1 MEKRVKGVLPMDR
14 SEQRVSPSLSENLI
28 YFRNSF
34 AESSDFL
41 AREFQLNGTDGCVF
55 SMDNLVDKQTVAQS
69 ILNPLLSAPI
79 LELSPC
85 KNSKQFL
92 LGCFPP

>member
-55 SMDNLVDKQTVAQS
+55 SMDHAERMHLHSGNGTCVMG
-69 ILNPLLSAPI
+69 
-79 LELSPC
+79 
-85 KNSKQFL
+85 F
-92 LGCFPP
+92 

>member
-34 AESSDFL
+34 A
-41 AREFQLNGTDGCVF
+41 
-55 SMDNLVDKQTVAQS
+55 
-69 ILNPLLSAPI
+69 
-79 LELSPC
+79 
-85 KNSKQFL
+85 
-92 LGCFPP
+92 